1 MLVSPS
7 IQYINLLGIHI
18 YIYGIVLALA
28 IFVAVK
34 ITDTIAKKEYNID
47 FIYEQSIFIILSGL
61 IGARL
66 YYCLVNFNTY
76 LENPL
81 RILNIREGGL
91 SIHGAIIAGI
101 LAIFLFSKK
110 YNINFF
116 KLCDLYALTMPLAQ
130 AIGRWGN
137 FFNSEAYGLPT
148 NSILKLYVSPEF
160 RVEQYEQF
168 NYFHPTFLYESVLNF
183 LLFLFL
189 YFFILKRYKNH
200 YGIIS
205 GAYLTIYAIIRI
217 LIEPLR
223 LDCTTY
229 IGIIP
234 LPIIV
239 SIIMLILGITII
251 GFSLKD
257 KLHSS
262 K

>member
-28 IFVAVK
+28 IFIAVK
-34 ITDTIAKKEYNID
+34 ITDIIAKKEYNIN
-47 FIYEQSIFIILSGL
+47 FIYEQSIFIIISGL

-66 YYCLVNFNTY
+66 YYCLANFNTY

-81 RILNIREGGL
+81 RTLNIREGGL

-189 YFFILKRYKNH
+189 YFFIFKRYKNH

-205 GAYLTIYAIIRI
+205 GAYLAIYAIIRM

-229 IGIIP
+229 ICIIP
-234 LPIIV
+234 LPIIA
-239 SIIMLILGITII
+239 SIFMFII
-251 GFSLKD
+251 GIFIVSFSLKY
-257 KLHSS
+257 KSHSS